1 MAREVNEQEFRLID
15 RVSSGLQTIAGGIGR
30 LRTGLTE
37 LNQGAEL
44 AAKGIGLVRSA
55 AESIGGAVQGVADY
69 QTAMARVNQIT
80 QATAEEQKALA
91 AAVQSAQ
98 VELGVSAEVSANALL
113 KLARDGASA
122 TEAVNALGGVLA
134 YAKANAQD
142 AGAATEQL
150 GGILDSFGERPAII
164 GKLADALTAT
174 AVASGT
180 TSEALAKGL
189 QGIGLAADEA
199 GLSVN
204 QTVALLGLLAKRNIE
219 GTGATKQL
227 VTILGQ
233 FRDPASVAGKALD
246 DLGLSGKTFT
256 EVLAKLSTDSTA
268 ATAVLNT
275 LGNKP
280 RAALQALLADG
291 GGALKELNKIIG
303 QSEGS
308 AKKAADAL
316 GKTFEEGLN
325 KASAAF
331 QGLKIAA
338 LEPILE
344 PLTNGL
350 IALAT
355 RLNQVAQSPEFANL
369 ANQFAQFV
377 TKSTESLTKFI
388 GDINFEQAA
397 AKIAGFTQSAVENF
411 GAIVKAANLVAGALN
426 FVAEKTVAAGEA
438 IGNTAGAIFG
448 PLQIALEKA
457 GGAVSDVSTRFDE
470 LKTAAAAPRK
480 NLSELVNQT
489 LGVKKG
495 LDDVSK
501 SARVSAEELRA
512 LALAALPAPI
522 RAIAEAAT
530 AAAAD
535 LDKIAPS
542 TNAATDSTKSLTG
555 SAYELSL
562 AFERSKISTYSA
574 AIADLLRAN
583 QGGSETIKRL
593 SQEVSAAEENV
604 RKLQAAHEDAAKAA
618 GDQTTKVDETTRAV
632 RDFGSA
638 AESAGQSARDA
649 GDETKKAG
657 DEIENFGK
665 NAAAAAFDLGKMS
678 TEFLAQNTAAASAQ
692 ASYRNYLEVLNLGTK
707 LGKDQIEQFE
717 RRLNLSKD
725 IIRANDEE
733 AQALDRLAKAYPAVS
748 RDALRELYE
757 AEKKITEI
765 REKKNRVTAEGL
777 GIEQAAAKAASG
789 TAGALGF
796 GARPAGDGR
805 TAANPDAPAGAGSSS
820 KSGSVVINVS
830 GILTDELAREI
841 AERVQRVQRLG
852 R

>member
-1 MAREVNEQEFRLID
+1 MAKQDVELRFSLID
-15 RVSSGLQTIAGGIGR
+15 GVTR
-30 LRTGLTE
+30 
-37 LNQGAEL
+37 NL
-44 AAKGIGLVRSA
+44 AAIQQGVAGLGASIVKVNSAVELTGRAFGALSSA
-55 AESIGGAVQGVADY
+55 AQAIGGAVQGVADY

-98 VELGVSAEVSANALL
+98 VELGVSADVSANALL

-204 QTVALLGLLAKRNIE
+204 QTVALLGQLATRNIE
-219 GTGATKQL
+219 GTAATKQL

-233 FRDPASVAGKALD
+233 FRDPASAAGKALD
-246 DLGLSGKTFT
+246 DLGLSGQSFT
-256 EVLAKLSTDSTA
+256 EILGKLSTDSTA

-291 GGALKELNKIIG
+291 GGALKKLNQIIG

-344 PLTNGL
+344 PLTKGL

-355 RLNQVAQSPEFANL
+355 RLNEVAQSPEFANL

-388 GDINFEQAA
+388 GDINFEEGARKVAA
-397 AKIAGFTQSAVENF
+397 FAEEAVNRF
-411 GAIVKAANLVAGALN
+411 DDIVKAASLVARALN
-426 FVAEKTVAAGEA
+426 FAAEQTVAAGEA
-438 IGNTAGAIFG
+438 IGNTAGATFG

-470 LKTAAAAPRK
+470 LKAAAAAPRK

-489 LGVKKG
+489 LGVKSG
-495 LDDVSK
+495 LDGVSK
-501 SARVSAEELRA
+501 SARISADELRA
-512 LALAALPAPI
+512 LSIAALPGPLQ
-522 RAIAEAAT
+522 AIAKAALDAST
-530 AAAAD
+530 ELGRIPEPAKLVAD
-535 LDKIAPS
+535 GFGKV
-542 TNAATDSTKSLTG
+542 KS
-555 SAYELSL
+555 SAYEAALG
-562 AFERSKISTYSA
+562 FERLQIATLNRALSDLYA
-574 AIADLLRAN
+574 ANLQGTDSFRAIIHQVILAEGRIRDL
-583 QGGSETIKRL
+583 QK
-593 SQEVSAAEENV
+593 
-604 RKLQAAHEDAAKAA
+604 AHEDAAKAA

-649 GDETKKAG
+649 GDKTEEASAKV
-657 DEIENFGK
+657 ENFGK
-665 NAAAAAFDLGKMS
+665 NAAAAALDLGDMS
-678 TEFLAQNTAAASAQ
+678 SAFFEQTTQAANAQ
-692 ASYRNYLEVLNLGTK
+692 ASVRDYLDVLNRGTAIYE
-707 LGKDQIEQFE
+707 DQAVQFR
-717 RRLNLSKD
+717 RRLEISQQ
-725 IIRANDEE
+725 IIRANDDE
-733 AQALDRLAKAYPAVS
+733 ALAIDRLAKAYPALS
-748 RDALRELYE
+748 RGALRELYE
-757 AEKKITEI
+757 AEKKVADI
-765 REKKNRVTAEGL
+765 RAKKNEVTAQGL
-777 GIEQAAAKAASG
+777 NLEQAAAKAASG

-796 GARPAGDGR
+796 GAGQNQGPQ
-805 TAANPDAPAGAGSSS
+805 ANQGAGAASGGGSVKGSS
-820 KSGSVVINVS
+820 VININLNGTEVTPDQVVRA
-830 GILTDELAREI
+830 LRR
-841 AERVQRVQRLG
+841 AEALG

>member
-15 RVSSGLQTIAGGIGR
+15 RVSAGLQTIAGGIGR

-98 VELGVSAEVSANALL
+98 VELGVSADVSANALL

-204 QTVALLGLLAKRNIE
+204 QTVALLGQLATRNIE
-219 GTGATKQL
+219 GTAATKQL

-233 FRDPASVAGKALD
+233 FRDPASAAGKALA
-246 DLGLSGKTFT
+246 DLGLSGQSFT
-256 EVLAKLSTDSTA
+256 EILGKLSTDSTA

-291 GGALKELNKIIG
+291 GGALKQLNQIIG

-350 IALAT
+350 ISLAT
-355 RLNQVAQSPEFANL
+355 RLNEVAQSPEFANL

-377 TKSTESLTKFI
+377 TKSTEALTTFI

-397 AKIAGFTQSAVENF
+397 AKVAGFTQSAVENF
-411 GAIVKAANLVAGALN
+411 GAIVKAANLVARALN
-426 FVAEKTVAAGEA
+426 FATEQTVAAGEA
-438 IGNTAGAIFG
+438 IGNTAGATFG

-457 GGAVSDVSTRFDE
+457 GGAVSDVSTKFDE
-470 LKTAAAAPRK
+470 LKAAAAAPRK

-489 LGVKKG
+489 LGVKTG
-495 LDDVSK
+495 LDGVSK
-501 SARVSAEELRA
+501 AARISADELRA
-512 LALAALPAPI
+512 LSIAALPGPLQ
-522 RAIAEAAT
+522 AIAKAALDAST
-530 AAAAD
+530 ELGRIPEPAKLVAD
-535 LDKIAPS
+535 GFGQV
-542 TNAATDSTKSLTG
+542 KS
-555 SAYELSL
+555 SAYEAALG
-562 AFERSKISTYSA
+562 FERLQIATLNRALSDLYA
-574 AIADLLRAN
+574 ANLQGTDSFRAIIQQVILAEGRIRDL
-583 QGGSETIKRL
+583 QK
-593 SQEVSAAEENV
+593 
-604 RKLQAAHEDAAKAA
+604 AHEDAAKAA

-765 REKKNRVTAEGL
+765 REKKNRVTADGL

-820 KSGSVVINVS
+820 KTGSVVINVS